1 MMTETSPNDPI
12 DDGVDFDV
20 AVTDPAAFYAS
31 PEAVAADTELSV
43 AQKRRFLTEWATD
56 IEQRQTSADE
66 GMSAATPAEPGD
78 DAARLQRI
86 QASLAEL
93 PADDADAQPET
104 TMHRLW
110 RRLTGD

>member
-1 MMTETSPNDPI
+1 MSDSSQKNSP
-12 DDGVDFDV
+12 DDAVSFDI
-20 AVTDPAAFYAS
+20 AVTDPAAFYAT
-31 PEAVAADTELSV
+31 PEEVAADQELTV

-66 GMSAATPAEPGD
+66 GMSAATPADPSD

-93 PADDADAQPET
+93 PETDAEAQTEST
-104 TMHRLW
+104 IHRLW
-110 RRLTGD
+110 RRLTS